1 VNVSDERR
9 TVKTRSVSL
18 AAALAV
24 LLLAVAAV
32 ASGCGSSSSTDD
44 GVAAL
49 DETTTTE
56 ESTPAAEEDDE
67 NQTEEDRQEAALEWA
82 KCMREHGIDVPDPE
96 FGADGRGTVRVGGG
110 PGFDPRSEKFRKAQ
124 EECGTPFGRSGPPAL
139 SEEERQEFQ
148 ETMLAFA
155 KCMREHGVDMPDPEF
170 GDGGRGVFRMGPGP
184 GTGTA
189 DTERFEEAQEACQPI
204 LEELRERREAE
215 TESEGSGS

>member
-9 TVKTRSVSL
+9 TVKTRNVTL

-32 ASGCGSSSSTDD
+32 ASGCGSSSSADD
-44 GVAAL
+44 DVAAL

-56 ESTPAAEEDDE
+56 ESTPATAEEEE
-67 NQTEEDRQEAALEWA
+67 NQTDEDRQEAALEWA

-96 FGADGRGTVRVGGG
+96 FGADGRGTVRVMGRGIR
-110 PGFDPRSEKFRKAQ
+110 PDDEKFREAQ
-124 EECGTPFGRSGPPAL
+124 EACGTPFGRGGPPAL

-148 ETMLAFA
+148 EAMLEFA
-155 KCMREHGVDMPDPEF
+155 QCMREHGVDMPDPEF
-170 GDGGRGVFRMGPGP
+170 GDGGHGVFRMGPGP
-184 GTGTA
+184 GAGAA
-189 DTERFEEAQEACQPI
+189 DTERFEEAQDACQPI